1 MNYSE
6 SKKLR
11 KHLKSHIKPEIIEEL
26 KIEGFIEKEK
36 VLQYVDELIKDKT
49 TPTKFQKI
57 MNWVKVLFLV
67 YLITKII
74 YLIWLG
80 DNVDQKLLLEA
91 MTLIISP

>member
-1 MNYSE
+1 MNYNE

-36 VLQYVDELIKDKT
+36 VLQYVDELIRDKT
-49 TPTKFQKI
+49 TPTKFQRI
-57 MNWVKVLFLV
+57 MNWVKFCFLV
-67 YLITKII
+67 FLLIKIC
-74 YLIWLG
+74 YLIWMG